1 MKFKTTII
9 LFAVFLVLLTFVLLF
24 EYKGE
29 KDEEEKLLALSSD
42 DVQKI
47 AFKKE
52 AETFIFQ
59 KDEEGEWLITE
70 PLEAK
75 ADKYEVGRLADDFS
89 DLRIERV
96 VEEVP
101 EEIEKYGIPQK
112 EISLWFKDKDK
123 PIKILIG
130 MENPLGNTFF
140 AKRDDE
146 TRVVLIPSSLKSL
159 MEKSLFDF
167 REKNIFKYETDDV
180 KSVKLR
186 AKKARWDASKK
197 EEEWFFKN
205 PVNALAT
212 SSKIDDILSSLSGL
226 KAKEFVSEKKKKD
239 DVKKYGLDRPEYEIT
254 LGMSLENQEVTFSLH
269 KEEDKLYA
277 TTSLSPKI
285 VEAEDSLLS
294 ELEKETEELREKK
307 VANFYSWEA
316 NRLHLK
322 KGEIDWI
329 VVKDEEDNWHFESPL
344 KEEADKSKIQTF
356 IRKIES
362 LEATEFI
369 DPPLNLN
376 LKEYGLDNPQAEV
389 KIWVKEDQENVKEI
403 TVLIGSEDKEAKKT
417 VVKNAR
423 LGYLFQVDSTFLEEF
438 PKDIKDWKPEK
449 EEEKE
454 EKKEKEKPKYN
465 NPIFLDS

>member
-24 EYKGE
+24 EYKGKGE

-47 AFKKE
+47 TFKRE
-52 AETFIFQ
+52 DETITFQ

-70 PLEAK
+70 PIEAK
-75 ADKYEVGRLADDFS
+75 ADKYEVDRLADDFS

-140 AKRDDE
+140 AKREDE
-146 TRVVLIPSSLKSL
+146 TKVVLISSSLKSL

-167 REKNIFKYETDDV
+167 REKNIFKFETDDV

-186 AKKARWDASKK
+186 AKKTGWQASRKG
-197 EEEWFFKN
+197 EEWFFKN
-205 PVNALAT
+205 PFNALAET
-212 SSKIDDILSSLSGL
+212 SKIDDILSSLSGL
-226 KAKEFVSEKKKKD
+226 KAKEFVSEEKKKD
-239 DVKKYGLDRPEYEIT
+239 DVKKYGLDHPEYEIT
-254 LGMSLENQEVTFSLH
+254 LGMPLENQEVTFSLH

-277 TTSLSPKI
+277 TTSLSTKI
-285 VEAEDSLLS
+285 VETEDTLLS
-294 ELEKETEELREKK
+294 DLEKEAGELREKK

-322 KGEIDWI
+322 KGEIDWEL
-329 VVKDEEDNWHFESPL
+329 VKDKEGNWHFESPI

-362 LEATEFI
+362 LEAEEFI
-369 DPPLNLN
+369 DPPLSLN
-376 LKEYGLDNPQAEV
+376 LKDYGLDNPQAEV
-389 KIWVKEDQENVKEI
+389 KIWIEEDEDKENVKEI
-403 TVLIGSEDKEAKKT
+403 TVLIGSEDKESKKV

-423 LGYLFQVDSTFLEEF
+423 FDYLFRVDSAFLEEF
-438 PKDIKDWKPEK
+438 PKDIKDWRPEK
-449 EEEKE
+449 EEEEKE
-454 EKKEKEKPKYN
+454 EKQ
-465 NPIFLDS
+465 

>member
-9 LFAVFLVLLTFVLLF
+9 LFAVFLVLLAFVLFF
-24 EYKGE
+24 EFKGMSE
-29 KDEEEKLLALSSD
+29 KDEGEKLLALSSD

-47 AFKKE
+47 TFKKE
-52 AETFIFQ
+52 DETISFQ

-75 ADKYEVGRLADDFS
+75 ADKYEVDRLADDFS
-89 DLRIERV
+89 NLIIERV
-96 VEEVP
+96 VEEEP
-101 EEIEKYGIPQK
+101 EELEKYGIPQK
-112 EISLWFKDKDK
+112 EISLWFKDKNK
-123 PIKILIG
+123 PVKILIG
-130 MENPLGNTFF
+130 MENTLGNTFF

-167 REKNIFKYETDDV
+167 REKNIFKFEADDV

-186 AKKARWDASKK
+186 AKKTLWVASKK
-197 EEEWFFKN
+197 GEEWFFRN
-205 PVNALAT
+205 PVKALART
-212 SSKIDDILSSLSGL
+212 SKIDEILSSLSNL
-226 KAKEFVSEKKKKD
+226 KAKEFVSEEKKKG

-254 LGMSLENQEVTFSLH
+254 LGMPLENKEVTFSLH

-277 TTSLSPKI
+277 TTSLSTKI
-285 VEAEDSLLS
+285 VETEDSLLS
-294 ELEKETEELREKK
+294 ELEKEAEELREKK
-307 VANFYSWEA
+307 VAKFYSWEA

-322 KGEIDWI
+322 MGEIDWI

-362 LEATEFI
+362 LEAEEFI
-369 DPPLNLN
+369 DSPLS
-376 LKEYGLDNPQAEV
+376 LKDYGLDNPQGEV
-389 KIWVKEDQENVKEI
+389 TIWIEEDENKENVKEI
-403 TVLIGSEDKEAKKT
+403 TVLIGSADKESKK
-417 VVKNAR
+417 VIVKNAR
-423 LGYLFQVDSTFLEEF
+423 FDYLCRMDSAFLEEF

-454 EKKEKEKPKYN
+454 KELKE
-465 NPIFLDS
+465 

>member
-1 MKFKTTII
+1 MGKEKIPLKFKTTII

-24 EYKGE
+24 EYKGKGE

-47 AFKKE
+47 TFKRE
-52 AETFIFQ
+52 DETITFQ

-70 PLEAK
+70 PIEAK
-75 ADKYEVGRLADDFS
+75 ADKYEVDRLADDFS

-140 AKRDDE
+140 AKREDE
-146 TRVVLIPSSLKSL
+146 TKVVLISSSLKSL

-167 REKNIFKYETDDV
+167 REKNIFKFETDDV

-186 AKKARWDASKK
+186 AKKTGWQASRKG
-197 EEEWFFKN
+197 EEWFFKN
-205 PVNALAT
+205 PFNALAET
-212 SSKIDDILSSLSGL
+212 SKIDDILSSLSGL
-226 KAKEFVSEKKKKD
+226 KAKEFVSEEKKKD
-239 DVKKYGLDRPEYEIT
+239 DVKKYGLDHPEYEIT
-254 LGMSLENQEVTFSLH
+254 LGMPLENQEVTFSLH

-277 TTSLSPKI
+277 TTSLSTKI
-285 VEAEDSLLS
+285 VETEDTLLS
-294 ELEKETEELREKK
+294 DLEKEAGELREKK

-322 KGEIDWI
+322 KGEIDWEL
-329 VVKDEEDNWHFESPL
+329 VKDKEGNWHFESPI

-362 LEATEFI
+362 LEAEEFI
-369 DPPLNLN
+369 DPPLSLN
-376 LKEYGLDNPQAEV
+376 LKDYGLDNPQAEV
-389 KIWVKEDQENVKEI
+389 KIWIEEDEDKENVKEI
-403 TVLIGSEDKEAKKT
+403 TVLIGSEDKESKKV

-423 LGYLFQVDSTFLEEF
+423 FDYLFRVDSAFLEEF
-438 PKDIKDWKPEK
+438 PKDIKDWRPEK
-449 EEEKE
+449 EEEEKE
-454 EKKEKEKPKYN
+454 EKQ
-465 NPIFLDS
+465 

>member
-9 LFAVFLVLLTFVLLF
+9 LFAVFLVILTFVLLF
-24 EYKGE
+24 EYKGMGE

-42 DVQKI
+42 DVEKI
-47 AFKKE
+47 TFKRE
-52 AETFIFQ
+52 DETISFQ
-59 KDEEGEWLITE
+59 KDEEGEWFITE

-75 ADKYEVGRLADDFS
+75 ADKYEVDRLADDFS
-89 DLRIERV
+89 ELKIERV

-101 EEIEKYGIPQK
+101 EELEKYGIPQK
-112 EISLWFKDKDK
+112 EINLWFKDKDK

-167 REKNIFKYETDDV
+167 RKKNIFKFETDNV

-186 AKKARWDASKK
+186 AKKTLWVASKK
-197 EEEWFFKN
+197 GEEWFFRN
-205 PVNALAT
+205 PVNALAK
-212 SSKIDDILSSLSGL
+212 SSKIDDILSSLSSL
-226 KAKEFVSEKKKKD
+226 KAKEFVSEEKQKD

-254 LGMSLENQEVTFSLH
+254 LGMPLENQEVTFSLH

-277 TTSLSPKI
+277 TTSLSSKV
-285 VEAEDSLLS
+285 VEAEDTLLS
-294 ELEKETEELREKK
+294 DLEKEAGELREKE

-322 KGEIDWI
+322 MGEIDWEL
-329 VVKDEEDNWHFESPL
+329 VKDEEDNWHFESPI

-362 LEATEFI
+362 LEAEEFI

-376 LKEYGLDNPQAEV
+376 LKEYGLDNPQGEV
-389 KIWVKEDQENVKEI
+389 KIWIEEDEDKEKVKEI
-403 TVLIGSEDKEAKKT
+403 TVLIGSEDKEEKKV

-423 LGYLFQVDSTFLEEF
+423 FDYLFRVDSAFLEEF
-438 PKDIKDWKPEK
+438 PKDIKDWKPE
-449 EEEKE
+449 EEEKQGKE
-454 EKKEKEKPKYN
+454 EKKEKELKE
-465 NPIFLDS
+465 